1 MFVPCTPQVI
11 VCGLGET
18 GHRIFTL
25 LRQQGAY
32 VVGINDAPLIEGND
46 AIIIGNMR
54 LPATLQAAGIEYAHT
69 LLLANSDDALNLA
82 ILTQA
87 RLLNPKIRIIN
98 RLFNTSLGERLD
110 QTLPQHVSMSV
121 AALAGPLFAFA
132 ALGNRAISQIEIFG
146 TTWAM
151 HEEYIHADHPWQG
164 LPLRSLWEDRE
175 RLLIYYN
182 SASTKI
188 DLVSAVVEGK
198 PLQRGDRIVL
208 ATRPRAKPSNRRSI
222 KLMWQRLCVA
232 YSQFQQRSKA
242 VLTVL
247 LALLITITLATLVY
261 TSTSLG
267 TSFVDA
273 FYFAV
278 GMITGAGGQEKVA
291 ENAPAAIKVFTALM
305 MLVGAGVIGI
315 CYALLNDLIL
325 GAHIQDLWRVARLPQ
340 HSHYIV
346 CGLGGVGYRIVT
358 QLCNSGYDVI
368 VIERDP
374 NGRFIPAVRAMKI
387 PVLIGDG
394 SLSSVLE
401 TAHLSKAAALL
412 VTTSDDTVNLEIALT
427 AKGLVPRLS
436 IVVRNQDPEFAHQVQ
451 QIFEFEQVMSPVEL
465 AAPAFAQLWEGAFW
479 VTVWQVIC
487 FGLRSQPSLPPTTPF
502 AASVFKLLPKL
513 VILFRC
519 TLRRK
524 GTHCMALRF

>member
-1 MFVPCTPQVI
+1 M
-11 VCGLGET
+11 
-18 GHRIFTL
+18 
-25 LRQQGAY
+25 
-32 VVGINDAPLIEGND
+32 
-46 AIIIGNMR
+46 
-54 LPATLQAAGIEYAHT
+54 
-69 LLLANSDDALNLA
+69 
-82 ILTQA
+82 
-87 RLLNPKIRIIN
+87 
-98 RLFNTSLGERLD
+98 
-110 QTLPQHVSMSV
+110 
-121 AALAGPLFAFA
+121 
-132 ALGNRAISQIEIFG
+132 
-146 TTWAM
+146 
-151 HEEYIHADHPWQG
+151 
-164 LPLRSLWEDRE
+164 
-175 RLLIYYN
+175 LIYYN

-188 DLVSAVVEGK
+188 DLVSAVVESK

-305 MLVGAGVIGI
+305 MLVGAGVTGI

-325 GAHIQDLWRVARLPQ
+325 GAHLQDLWRVARLPQ

-465 AAPAFAQLWEGAFW
+465 AAPAFAAAALGGRILGNGMAGNLLWVAIATLITPNHPFCGKCIQTVAQTGDFVPLYLETQGYTLHGFALLEAILCNGDVLYLTLPAGRLEQLWRHAP
-479 VTVWQVIC
+479 TIMT
-487 FGLRSQPSLPPTTPF
+487 PS
-502 AASVFKLLPKL
+502 
-513 VILFRC
+513 
-519 TLRRK
+519 
-524 GTHCMALRF
+524 